1 MNLKNMQKNCE
12 GYIVAKSKRQ
22 QQIARM
28 RKLGFNNNQIGVV
41 LESASKKAEELQRIA
56 TEKSFLYMLAI
67 PLNVLV
73 NDYWEKSARKRI
85 PKFIEDVISLYE
97 AVQKGVVSEQQLAD
111 LLDEYAGVKIE
122 ADWLKGE
129 NEDE

>member
-1 MNLKNMQKNCE
+1 M
-12 GYIVAKSKRQ
+12 AKSKRQ

-28 RKLGFNNNQIGVV
+28 KRMGFTDNQMAVI
-41 LESASKKAEELQRIA
+41 LESANKKAKELERIA

-73 NDYWEKSARKRI
+73 DEWGEEAKEKAI
-85 PKFIEDVISLYE
+85 KFCEEVVKLYE
-97 AVQKGVVSEQQLAD
+97 AVQDGVVSNEQLAEF
-111 LLDEYAGVKIE
+111 LYEYAEIKIE

-129 NEDE
+129 SEDE

>member
-1 MNLKNMQKNCE
+1 MNL
-12 GYIVAKSKRQ
+12 AKSKRQ

-28 RKLGFNNNQIGVV
+28 RKMGFNNNQISVI
-41 LESASKKAEELQRIA
+41 LESSNKKADELQRIA
-56 TEKSFLYMLAI
+56 KEKAFLYMLAI

-97 AVQKGVVSEQQLAD
+97 AVQEGVVTDEQLAD
-111 LLDEYAGVKIE
+111 LLYEYAGVKIE

-129 NEDE
+129 SEDE

>member
-28 RKLGFNNNQIGVV
+28 RKMGFNNNQIGVV

>member
-1 MNLKNMQKNCE
+1 MQKNCE

>member
-1 MNLKNMQKNCE
+1 M
-12 GYIVAKSKRQ
+12 AKSKRQ
-22 QQIARM
+22 QQIQKMKRM
-28 RKLGFNNNQIGVV
+28 GFTDNQMAVI
-41 LESASKKAEELQRIA
+41 LESANKKAKELERIA
-56 TEKSFLYMLAI
+56 TERSFLYMLAI

-97 AVQKGVVSEQQLAD
+97 AVQEGVVSEQQLAD

>member
-1 MNLKNMQKNCE
+1 M
-12 GYIVAKSKRQ
+12 AKSKRQ
-22 QQIARM
+22 QQIQRM
-28 RKLGFNNNQIGVV
+28 RKMGFNNNQISVI
-41 LESASKKAEELQRIA
+41 LESSNKKADELQRIA
-56 TEKSFLYMLAI
+56 KEKAFLYMLAI

-97 AVQKGVVSEQQLAD
+97 AVQEGVVSEQQLAD

-129 NEDE
+129 SKDE

>member
-129 NEDE
+129 SEDE

>member
-1 MNLKNMQKNCE
+1 M
-12 GYIVAKSKRQ
+12 AKSKRQ

-28 RKLGFNNNQIGVV
+28 KRMGFNNNQISVI
-41 LESASKKAEELQRIA
+41 LESANKKADELQRIA
-56 TEKSFLYMLAI
+56 KEKAFLYMLAI

-73 NDYWEKSARKRI
+73 NDYWEKSARKRM

-97 AVQKGVVSEQQLAD
+97 AVQDGVVSEQQLAD

-129 NEDE
+129 SKDE